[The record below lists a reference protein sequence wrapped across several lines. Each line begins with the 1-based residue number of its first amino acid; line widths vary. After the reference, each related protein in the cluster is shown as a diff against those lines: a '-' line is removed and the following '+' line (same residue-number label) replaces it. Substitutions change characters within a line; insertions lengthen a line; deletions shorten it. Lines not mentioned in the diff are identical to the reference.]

1 MTCVD
6 LLRHDDSRG
15 SAIKR
20 IQVEVSRWP
29 EGTLS
34 LHYRIEGTINGLLIP
49 ARAIPERRDGLWRHT
64 CCEAF
69 VMVGDGPAYHEFNLS
84 PSGEWQ
90 AYAFKGYRSP
100 VALPD
105 VPTPRIESS
114 HTATDMSLH
123 AKIALKPPT
132 GDMPL
137 RVGLACVIED
147 RSGVL
152 DYWALRHATRQPDFH
167 MIESFCLLLP

>member
-1 MTCVD
+1 MTSVD

-20 IQVEVSRWP
+20 IQVEVSRRP
-29 EGTLS
+29 DGTLS
-34 LHYRIEGTINGLLIP
+34 VLYRVDGTIDDLLVP
-49 ARAIPERRDGLWRHT
+49 ARAIPERRDVLWRHT

-100 VALPD
+100 DALPD
-105 VPTPRIESS
+105 VPAPRIEFGQ
-114 HTATDMSLH
+114 TATELSLH
-123 AKIALKPPT
+123 AKLALMPGT
-132 GDMPL
+132 GDLPL
-137 RVGLACVIED
+137 RIGLACVIED
-147 RSGVL
+147 RSGGL
-152 DYWALRHATRQPDFH
+152 DYWALRHPARQPDFH
-167 MIESFCLLLP
+167 GVESFSLLLR